1 GSSDL
6 LCTTG
11 LWERDGARAL
21 ALTRRVVFG
30 DGEVGVELV
39 VELPVVDAYLLGH
52 RPGALFVA
60 FVDAPVLLFEVLE
73 LVDGVLGVG
82 VPRSDLVVEV
92 AGRRRVG
99 HGYQRGFELV
109 EGGGAVSQCPRVA
122 LIGVRSLVRRL
133 DGGLDPGLRGLGTTT
148 GPRALQHG
156 QRPTTTI
163 TDLDVAFGQLLRD
176 LDTALPSGRV
186 TGLDLAHKL
195 GQRHGYPKKFVRLSE
210 NVRTPH
216 HRPARSFR
224 FSTNNSAI
232 SCAKSHGSSSP
243 ILARLGFAA

>member
-1 GSSDL
+1 
-6 LCTTG
+6 
-11 LWERDGARAL
+11 
-21 ALTRRVVFG
+21 
-30 DGEVGVELV
+30 
-39 VELPVVDAYLLGH
+39 
-52 RPGALFVA
+52 
-60 FVDAPVLLFEVLE
+60 
-73 LVDGVLGVG
+73 
-82 VPRSDLVVEV
+82 
-92 AGRRRVG
+92 RRVG

-243 ILARLGFAA
+243 ILARLGFAATATVYSSANPATTWQFMPSAVIWKATAGNPWIGGSSSHSSDSG